1 MSRTS
6 MTAASLCALTA
17 ALFASPGFAESLP
30 VFKITPDPAAENA
43 AMQMY
48 GELFG
53 LGKRASEPLSRGA
66 VAAKP
71 NVAIDPS
78 KLPSVSELKP
88 VQTQTAVKLDRD
100 KRLVEVDRRSGHVF
114 LADMNALWN
123 PLAKPSL
130 PDADK
135 AQSIAAG
142 FVERYKLLPKD
153 EFVSAKM
160 NAVTETAAIADAP
173 GAVKSVLDRQVSYG
187 FEINVD
193 GKPIPVV
200 GGGGQVK
207 ISVGD
212 QGRIIGVMGGW
223 RPISGV
229 IEKAEIIPAEKAI
242 DEFRRAN
249 AGMKLDGLQA
259 SLAYYAA
266 PAFESQSAL
275 APVWV
280 ISGMTEV
287 AGKPA
292 PIRKQI
298 VAATAQ
304 WGPVYP
310 KAETLQ
316 PRAIKPIDRLKRFV
330 PKGGDE
336 ETRGASLMDIFISPA
351 YAQSSAECGTSWIG
365 VSQGLNGSSGNSRGF
380 VNHCRAQGWTVN
392 FDWGDNNAFERDW
405 RADDDSYVDAAD
417 LVFYTG
423 HASAWGWNLANPDDG
438 SLSNGE
444 VGGASDLY
452 GQQDLEWFIVAA
464 CGPHQ
469 SNHYVGSI
477 DNAFDRWRATFDGLH
492 AFLGYGAITF
502 DNTSEGGRFME
513 LARSG
518 WSVFDAWFRTAQE
531 IQPATNGEA
540 APDGP
545 TIFVTVMYAHNGDH
559 CARNEKIHG
568 VGPSCADVR
577 GAGQQRHL
585 IWSGT

>member
-1 MSRTS
+1 
-6 MTAASLCALTA
+6 MTAASLCALSA
-17 ALFASPGFAESLP
+17 AWFASPSFAESLP
-30 VFKITPDPAAENA
+30 VFKIAPDPAAENA

-53 LGKRASEPLSRGA
+53 SGKRAIDSLTRGA
-66 VAAKP
+66 AVAKP
-71 NVAIDPS
+71 NIAVDAS

-88 VQTQTAVKLDRD
+88 VQTETAVKLDRN
-100 KRLVEVDRRSGHVF
+100 KRLVEVDRRSGHWF
-114 LADMNALWN
+114 LADMNSLWN

-130 PDADK
+130 PDAEK
-135 AQSIAAG
+135 AQSIASDFA
-142 FVERYKLLPKD
+142 ERFKLLPRD
-153 EFVSAKM
+153 QFVSAKLGSI
-160 NAVTETAAIADAP
+160 TETAAIADAP
-173 GAVKSVLDRQVSYG
+173 GAVKSVLDRQVNYE
-187 FEINVD
+187 FQVNVD
-193 GKPIPVV
+193 GRSIPVV
-200 GGGGQVK
+200 GGGGQIK

-223 RPISGV
+223 RPINGV
-229 IEKAEIIPAEKAI
+229 IEKAEIIPAERVI

-249 AGMKLDGLQA
+249 AGMKLDGLKA

-266 PAFESQSAL
+266 PAFEAQAAL

-280 ISGMTEV
+280 ISGMTEI

-304 WGPVYP
+304 YGPVYP
-310 KAETLQ
+310 KAEKLA
-316 PRAIKPIDRLKRFV
+316 PRAIKPIDQLKRYV
-330 PKGGDE
+330 PKKGDE
-336 ETRGASLMDIFISPA
+336 ESRGASLLDVIIPPA
-351 YAQSSAECGTSWIG
+351 YAQEGGECGTSWIG
-365 VSQGLNGSSGNSRGF
+365 VSQGLGGSQGNKQGF
-380 VNHCRAQGWTVN
+380 VNHCRAQGWAVN
-392 FDWGDNNAFERDW
+392 FDWGDGNAFERDW

-423 HASAWGWNLANPDDG
+423 HANSWGWNLANPDDG
-438 SLSNGE
+438 SMSNGE
-444 VGGASDLY
+444 VGGASDIY
-452 GQQDLEWFIVAA
+452 GQQDLEWVIIAA

-469 SNHYVGSI
+469 SNHFVGSI
-477 DNAFDRWRATFDGLH
+477 DNAFDRWRTIFDGLH
-492 AFLGYGAITF
+492 SFLGYGAVTF

-518 WSVFDAWFRTAQE
+518 WGVVDAWFRTAQE

-540 APDGP
+540 APDGN
-545 TIFVTVMYAHNGDH
+545 TVFVTVMYAHNGDH

-568 VGPSCADVR
+568 VGPTCGDVR